1 MFFNLLFSNNMP
13 WLYFHDSTCNSCS
26 SLPSSRAPIGTWSTV
41 RIYQSIICWLL
52 RSLFP
57 TFFFFIINFPTGGLP
72 HLFHSVVFPYWVIP
86 NHIQTCCYVSDVH
99 GRGKQISNNNKKTC
113 LDPTLFIPFPSFLS
127 FSNNILWKNCINDS
141 QSFLLL
147 SFQPLPI
154 KLLSLSLH

>member
-1 MFFNLLFSNNMP
+1 MLFSAFFPCSNRNMKYSEDLPEYNLLITKVSVPN
-13 WLYFHDSTCNSCS
+13 
-26 SLPSSRAPIGTWSTV
+26 
-41 RIYQSIICWLL
+41 
-52 RSLFP
+52 
-57 TFFFFIINFPTGGLP
+57 FFFFIINFPTGGLP